1 MMIAINGPELSNAD
15 SIIKASMSNYWR
27 KYSLSSDWHFTRR
40 SRADD
45 IKPYTISKVIDR
57 MNNQKPSLQFMM

>member
-1 MMIAINGPELSNAD
+1 MIAINGSDLSNAD
-15 SIIKASMSNYWR
+15 SIIKGSMSNYWT
-27 KYSLSSDWHFTRR
+27 KYSHSSDWHFTRR
-40 SRADD
+40 SRTND